1 MQQVPD
7 ASSSHQLNE
16 ELMVPSH
23 EVGQEVELLTS
34 KLPKQVVAIGI
45 VISKDPSKVVG
56 GQRLGPEFW
65 EVRITKAIKPRQN
78 LVKALEGVKTVGD
91 AHHKCV
97 AWPSVDVMH
106 MH

>member
-16 ELMVPSH
+16 ELMVSH

-34 KLPKQVVAIGI
+34 KLLKQVVAIGT

-91 AHHKCV
+91 ALHKCV

-106 MH
+106 MY